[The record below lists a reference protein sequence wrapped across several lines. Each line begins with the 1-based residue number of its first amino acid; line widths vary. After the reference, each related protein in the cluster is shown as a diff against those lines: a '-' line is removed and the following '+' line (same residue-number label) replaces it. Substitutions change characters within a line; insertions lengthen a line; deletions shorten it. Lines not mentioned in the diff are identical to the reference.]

1 MIRLKSP
8 SEIQKMRRA
17 GRRLAQA
24 FWKIA
29 DIIEPGLTTAEIDRI
44 IEDFIRSEGG
54 RPAFKGYRGSGTKP
68 FPTATCI
75 SINEAVVHGIPS
87 ARRLETGQIVGI
99 DSGLECEGWFA
110 DMAATFLIG
119 KVDEERRRLQ
129 RVTREALYQGIDQ
142 ARSGR
147 CISDIGAAVQ
157 DWVEGNGFSIIR
169 DLVGHGIGS
178 DLHED
183 PPIPNYRTPGA
194 KVKIHPGMTLA
205 IEPMVSAGRWQI
217 KTLSDGWTAV
227 TQDGSPTAHFEHTVL
242 VTDGEPEILTLLP
255 DGSDPWLLAA
265 RKQE

>member
-17 GRRLAQA
+17 GRHLAKTFQNI
-24 FWKIA
+24 FELLK
-29 DIIEPGLTTAEIDRI
+29 PGIDTAELDKVL
-44 IEDFIRSEGG
+44 EHNIRSEGG
-54 RPAFKGYRGSGTKP
+54 RPAFKGYRGAGTKP
-68 FPTATCI
+68 FPASSCI
-75 SINEAVVHGIPS
+75 SINEAVVHGVPS
-87 ARRLETGQIVGI
+87 SRRLEAGQIVGI
-99 DSGLECEGWFA
+99 DTGLELDGWFS

-119 KVDEERRRLQ
+119 EVDETYQRLW

-147 CISDIGAAVQ
+147 YISDIGAAVQ
-157 DWVEGNGFSIIR
+157 DWVERNGFSIIR

-178 DLHED
+178 DLHEE
-183 PPIPNYRTPGA
+183 PAIPNYRTPGA
-194 KVKIHPGMTLA
+194 KIKIHPGMTLA
-205 IEPMVSAGRWQI
+205 IEPMVSAGQWQI

-255 DGSDPWLLAA
+255 DGSDPWLIAA
-265 RKQE
+265 RRQE